1 MDVVKILI
9 PFFLVMVLAER
20 LAGGARFY
28 RLNDS
33 ISDLGAG
40 IGQQIF
46 AIPLTALL
54 VVIYSWVYRST
65 ALTHWTASSPW
76 TWITAL
82 LLVDFCYYWFH
93 RASHRVN
100 FIWATHIVHH
110 QSEELN
116 LAVALRQSWLQ
127 ELFSMFFYFPLAVLG
142 FPVEV
147 TLTAIAL
154 NAVGQF
160 WFHTR
165 RISRMGWLEWVLNTP
180 SHHRVHHAKNPR
192 YLDKNYAGVLI
203 IWDRLFGT
211 FTPEE
216 EEPVYGTVK
225 PLHSWNVVWANVHYW
240 IELARLSKAA
250 TSWKQKVLVWFL
262 PPSELGG
269 PPPEVSV
276 ATVRKYDARGTRF
289 GQIYGV
295 FIFVTALV
303 GLFLLLQ
310 PFSWWNL
317 ERQVAVAGLVIWT
330 LASSGGFLDRKSWA
344 MPTEVARL
352 VVGTAILLAIHSG
365 TRMR

>member
-1 MDVVKILI
+1 MDFVKIAI
-9 PFFLVMVLAER
+9 PFFLAMILVEWF
-20 LAGGARFY
+20 AGGARFY

-46 AIPLTALL
+46 GVPLTLLL
-54 VVIYSWVYRST
+54 VVIYSWIHRST
-65 ALTHWTASSPW
+65 SVIHWPANSPW
-76 TWITAL
+76 TWLTAF
-82 LLVDFCYYWFH
+82 LLVDLCYYWFH

-116 LAVALRQSWLQ
+116 LAVALRQSWFQ
-127 ELFSMFFYFPLAVLG
+127 ELFSMFFYFPLALLG
-142 FPVEV
+142 LPVEV

-165 RISRMGWLEWVLNTP
+165 RIKRVGWLEWVLNTP
-180 SHHRVHHAKNPR
+180 SHHRVHHARNPE
-192 YLDKNYAGVLI
+192 YLDKNYGGVLI
-203 IWDRLFGT
+203 VWDRLFGT
-211 FTPEE
+211 FTPETK
-216 EEPVYGTVK
+216 EPVYGTVK
-225 PLHSWNVVWANVHYW
+225 PFHSWNAVWANLHYW
-240 IELARLSKAA
+240 VELARLSAAA

-269 PPPEVSV
+269 PPPEVNL
-276 ATVRKYDARGTRF
+276 ATVRKYDARGTRL
-289 GQIYGV
+289 GQLYGV

-303 GLFLLLQ
+303 GLFLLMA

-317 ERQVAVAGLVIWT
+317 ERRAAVAALVVGT
-330 LASSGGFLDRKSWA
+330 LACSGAFLDRKSWA
-344 MPTEVARL
+344 KWAEVARL
-352 VVGTAILLAIHSG
+352 VFGTAILLAVQSRRHV
-365 TRMR
+365 